1 LKHNGLKRELVRNTK
16 MPPKAKKEDA
26 KKSDKK
32 SEYVLSMTLDDSSI
46 LRRAITSFKDHLV
59 HARLEFDESGMAV
72 SGMDASHIALINYK
86 LHKNTMNTYSCSEPV
101 IVGVHTSMIDKL
113 MKMASG
119 DDSVCFQVNNAK
131 DKIVLSFKNEKTST
145 FRTFN
150 VPVLDIDSPTIEVPD
165 MSYAAEVT
173 MKTSEFANAIKDFA
187 GIGCDDVTLKLNES
201 GFCLEASGEV
211 SASCLFDPSDDREMA
226 LEEDD
231 VVSKYGVKYM
241 HGLLNGAAG
250 LSSNIKICYNK
261 NEPVKFEFKFG
272 TDSYFISHL
281 APKADDD

>member
-1 LKHNGLKRELVRNTK
+1 
-16 MPPKAKKEDA
+16 MPPKPKKEDG

-32 SEYVLSMTLDDSSI
+32 SEYVLTMTLDDSSI
-46 LRRAITSFKDHLV
+46 LRRAITSFKDQLA
-59 HARLEFDESGMAV
+59 HARLEFDESGLAV
-72 SGMDASHIALINYK
+72 SGMHMSNIALINYK
-86 LHKNTMNTYSCSEPV
+86 LHKNTMNTYSCTEPV
-101 IVGVHTSMIDKL
+101 IVGVQTSLIDKL

-131 DKIVLSFKNEKTST
+131 DKIILSFKNEKTST

-150 VPVLDIDSPTIEVPD
+150 IPVLDIDSPTIEVPD
-165 MSYAAEVT
+165 ITYAAEIS

-187 GIGCDDVTLKLNES
+187 GIGCEDVLLKLNES
-201 GFCLEASGEV
+201 GFSLEASGDV
-211 SASCLFDPSDDREMA
+211 SASCLFDPADDRDMA
-226 LEEDD
+226 LEEDE

-241 HGLLNGAAG
+241 HSLLNGASG
-250 LSSNIKICYNK
+250 LSNNIKISYNK
-261 NEPVKFEFKFG
+261 NEPVKFEFNFG